1 MNLSY
6 LNTSDR
12 QLNAMSSLQDSEGAA
27 VRKEIIRRKSIGYWD
42 GSLKTNTNE
51 APVFVESVIIA
62 SSVGRARHDSWVT
75 LIIIINC

>member
-42 GSLKTNTNE
+42 GSLKTNTQGMPEFEE
-51 APVFVESVIIA
+51 ATILAKPMALPTARKVEKKIA
-62 SSVGRARHDSWVT
+62 GRGR
-75 LIIIINC
+75 

>member
-6 LNTSDR
+6 LNTPDN
-12 QLNAMSSLQDSEGAA
+12 QLNALSHLQGSDGAA
-27 VRKEIIRRKSIGYWD
+27 VRKEIKRRHNIGYWD

-62 SSVGRARHDSWVT
+62 SSVVMPTARKVEKKMTGRGR
-75 LIIIINC
+75 

>member
-12 QLNAMSSLQDSEGAA
+12 QLNAMSSLQDSDGAA
-27 VRKEIIRRKSIGYWD
+27 VRKEIMRRKSIGYWD

-62 SSVGRARHDSWVT
+62 SSVVMPTARKVEKKMAGRGR
-75 LIIIINC
+75 

>member
-27 VRKEIIRRKSIGYWD
+27 VRKEIIRRKSIGDWD
-42 GSLKTNTNE
+42 GSLKTNTTGVAE
-51 APVFVESVIIA
+51 LGEIRIIA
-62 SSVGRARHDSWVT
+62 TPVAMPTTRKVEKKMTGRGR
-75 LIIIINC
+75 